1 MNRILRRRRDER
13 GAILIMA
20 TVGVILAVVSAAL
33 AIDLGRIAQERR
45 RDQKV
50 ADLAALDAVR
60 DLANVDAVAKA
71 SALRNSFPTGAG
83 FSVTG
88 VEGIKVDGSCVP
100 TPGAGSACVTVFST
114 MSNVFRPGD
123 PVIKAVAVASR
134 ENKGSFSIG
143 SSLASLDPSDSVLDQ
158 YMRRVVQASGPVNV
172 VSYNGLASANVTL
185 KALQQQLLNAGLD
198 VGTVDKLMNTSITL
212 RQLLTATAS
221 ALGPTNS
228 AAAADVNGIALAA
241 NSTLMVK
248 LGDLI
253 EVAQGS
259 ENAALASQVNVF
271 RLVTGSAAVANGTN
285 TVSIPS
291 LTVSVPGVTSVSVGV
306 KITELPKMYIG
317 PTYGPQPHA
326 QTSQVELTV
335 TPTINLAVPLA
346 GTITGQIPLNIAAA
360 KATGNLMA
368 VDCDTP
374 TGITVDATTG
384 AATVSAGTTLSVQ
397 LLPALPFLP
406 PPAPLN
412 VLNVTVNGNAG
423 AGTHPGLDFTYP
435 GEYGPP
441 GQHVGSTTAGLGT
454 LLSANTGNVLV
465 NAVLDLLTA
474 GLRPVLN
481 AVDNAIVRPLLKAAG
496 ADMGTADV
504 IAHPVEI
511 SPGPPAVLD
520 GAWCGDIALVG

>member
-1 MNRILRRRRDER
+1 MNRLFRRQRDER

-20 TVGVILAVVSAAL
+20 TVGVVLAVISAAL
-33 AIDLGRIAQERR
+33 AVDLGRHAQERR

-71 SALRNSFPTGAG
+71 SALRNSFPSGPG

-88 VEGIKVDGSCVP
+88 VEGVKVDGACVP
-100 TPGAGSACVTVFST
+100 QPGAGSACVTVRST
-114 MSNVFRPGD
+114 ISNIFRPGD
-123 PVIKAVAVASR
+123 GSIRAVAVASR

-158 YMRRVVQASGPVNV
+158 YMRRIINASGPVNV

-198 VGTVDKLMNTSITL
+198 VGSVDKLLNTSMSL

-221 ALGPTNS
+221 ALGPGNP

-259 ENAALASQVNVF
+259 DNAALASQVNVF

-285 TVSIPS
+285 TISIPS
-291 LTVSVPGVTSVSVGV
+291 LTVSIPNVTNVSVSL

-335 TPTINLAVPLA
+335 SPTIDLSIPLVA
-346 GTITGQIPLNIAAA
+346 RVTGTIPVNTAAA
-360 KATGNLMA
+360 KATGNLVA

-384 AATVSAGTTLSVQ
+384 AATVSAGATLTVR
-397 LLPALPFLP
+397 LLTLLGEGV
-406 PPAPLN
+406 PLN
-412 VLNVTVNGNAG
+412 VLNVALNGNAG
-423 AGTHPGLDFTYP
+423 SGSHPGLDFTYS
-435 GEYGPP
+435 GDYGPP
-441 GQHVGSTTAGLGT
+441 GQHVGNTTAGLGT
-454 LLSANTGNVLV
+454 LLTASTGNALV
-465 NAVLDLLTA
+465 NAVLDTITA
-474 GLRPVLN
+474 ALRPILN
-481 AVDNAIVRPLLKAAG
+481 TVDTAVVRPLLKAAG

-520 GAWCGDIALVG
+520 GAWCGDIALIG